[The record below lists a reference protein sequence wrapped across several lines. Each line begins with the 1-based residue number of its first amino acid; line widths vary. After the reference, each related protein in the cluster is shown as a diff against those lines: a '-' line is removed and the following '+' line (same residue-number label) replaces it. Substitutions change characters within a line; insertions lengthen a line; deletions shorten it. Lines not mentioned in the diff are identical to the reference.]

1 MYFYIMFHTLVMTDN
16 NKNVIL
22 DFKGKSRI
30 PDSNYEHITPAGI
43 LPNQLT
49 LLIAGQIQLIFFL
62 FNKPNMDRIKRC
74 LKPYI
79 GIGICALSSLF
90 FCVCNVFVKH
100 LKHVDPLLI
109 GCFRLFAMALLS
121 TPVTVLRFYE
131 VELSTK
137 VLTYLLG

>member
-1 MYFYIMFHTLVMTDN
+1 MTKAEFPTVSTNTLPPPVYYL
-16 NKNVIL
+16 V
-22 DFKGKSRI
+22 
-30 PDSNYEHITPAGI
+30 
-43 LPNQLT
+43 PNQLT

-62 FNKPNMDRIKRC
+62 FNKPNMDKIKRC

-79 GIGICALSSLF
+79 GIGICALASLF

-109 GCFRLFAMALLS
+109 GCLRLFVMAMLS
-121 TPVTVLRFYE
+121 SPVTVLRFYE

-137 VLTYLLG
+137 VPTYLVTYLKVHTWFNYNRC

>member
-1 MYFYIMFHTLVMTDN
+1 M
-16 NKNVIL
+16 
-22 DFKGKSRI
+22 
-30 PDSNYEHITPAGI
+30 E
-43 LPNQLT
+43 
-49 LLIAGQIQLIFFL
+49 
-62 FNKPNMDRIKRC
+62 RIKKC

-79 GIGICALSSLF
+79 GIGICALASLF

-109 GCFRLFAMALLS
+109 GCLRLFVMAMLS

-137 VLTYLLG
+137 ELITYMFKPFTSPFNSLKHFISTILFCNYIGIASLV